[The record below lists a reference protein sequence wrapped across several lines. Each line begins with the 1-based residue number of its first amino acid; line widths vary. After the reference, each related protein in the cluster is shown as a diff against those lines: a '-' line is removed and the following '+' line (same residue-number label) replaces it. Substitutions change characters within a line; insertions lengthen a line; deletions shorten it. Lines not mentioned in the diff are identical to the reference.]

1 MAAEVPRLKNEEQWL
16 VLAHGAAAAWLES
29 PELAPLGNGH
39 IHQTFLLSDQEKP
52 ADRYV
57 LQCVNAA
64 VYRDIDL
71 LMQQTRMVIE
81 RLSTASAFVAEYRL
95 PELIPT
101 RLGESIFVQA
111 SDGATYSWRLW
122 RFIEGSKTCDP
133 PQNREQI
140 RQAAK
145 AFGAYQRATTGLEA
159 EQLVETIPGFLSMAG
174 YLRQFDPVLATVTQA
189 ERAEAMPWIAVA
201 QSHRQWPSALMQP
214 NAVIHGDCKV
224 NNLLFDAQGERVLS
238 VIDLDNNMNG
248 HWAWDFG
255 DLVRSVAFSRGGVDA
270 ADYRACVQ
278 GFLSGRGSVP
288 LGNEH
293 LIAAPSYLAFMLGLR
308 FLTDHLSG
316 DRYFSVPQHGDNL
329 QRAKEQ
335 FALFQ
340 SFERSRASM
349 ERIVSECT

>member
-1 MAAEVPRLKNEEQWL
+1 
-16 VLAHGAAAAWLES
+16 
-29 PELAPLGNGH
+29 
-39 IHQTFLLSDQEKP
+39 
-52 ADRYV
+52 
-57 LQCVNAA
+57 
-64 VYRDIDL
+64 
-71 LMQQTRMVIE
+71 
-81 RLSTASAFVAEYRL
+81 
-95 PELIPT
+95 
-101 RLGESIFVQA
+101 LGESIFVQA
-111 SDGATYSWRLW
+111 SDDVTYSWRLW
-122 RFIEGSKTCDP
+122 RFIESSKTCDP

-145 AFGAYQRATTGLEA
+145 AFGAYQRAMAGLEA
-159 EQLVETIPGFLSMAG
+159 KRLVETIPGFLSMTG
-174 YLRQFDPVLATVTQA
+174 YLRQFDQVLATATQT
-189 ERAEAMPWIAVA
+189 ERAEAMPWIAVV

-316 DRYFSVPQHGDNL
+316 DRYFSVPQHGENL

>member
-29 PELAPLGNGH
+29 PGLAPLGNGH

-145 AFGAYQRATTGLEA
+145 AFGAYQRAMAGLEA
-159 EQLVETIPGFLSMAG
+159 KRLVETIPGFLSMTG
-174 YLRQFDPVLATVTQA
+174 YLRQFDQVLATATQA

-214 NAVIHGDCKV
+214 NAVIHGDCKI
-224 NNLLFDAQGERVLS
+224 NNVLFDAQGERVLS

>member
-29 PELAPLGNGH
+29 PGLAPLGNGH

-64 VYRDIDL
+64 VYGDIDL
-71 LMQQTRMVIE
+71 LMQQTRMVLD
-81 RLSTASAFVAEYRL
+81 RLHSAPAFAAEYRL

-101 RLGESIFVQA
+101 RLGESTFVHA
-111 SDGATYSWRLW
+111 SDGAAYSWRLW

-159 EQLVETIPGFLSMAG
+159 EQLVETIPGFLSMAA
-174 YLRQFDPVLATVTQA
+174 YLRQFDQVLATATQA
-189 ERAEAMPWIAVA
+189 ERAEAMPWIALA

-214 NAVIHGDCKV
+214 NAVIHGDCKI
-224 NNLLFDAQGERVLS
+224 NNVLFDAQGERVLS

>member
-71 LMQQTRMVIE
+71 MMQQTRMVIE

-159 EQLVETIPGFLSMAG
+159 EQLVETIPGFLSMAA
-174 YLRQFDPVLATVTQA
+174 YLRQFDQVLATATQA
-189 ERAEAMPWIAVA
+189 ERAEAMPWIALA

-214 NAVIHGDCKV
+214 NAVIHGDCKI
-224 NNLLFDAQGERVLS
+224 NNVLFDAQGERVLS

-316 DRYFSVPQHGDNL
+316 DRYFSVPQHGENL

>member
-29 PELAPLGNGH
+29 PGLAPLGNGH

-145 AFGAYQRATTGLEA
+145 AFGAYQRAMAGLDA
-159 EQLVETIPGFLSMAG
+159 DQLVETIPGFLSMAA
-174 YLRQFDPVLATVTQA
+174 YLRQFDQVLATVTQA
-189 ERAEAMPWIAVA
+189 ERAEAMPWIGLA

-214 NAVIHGDCKV
+214 NAVIHGDCKI
-224 NNLLFDAQGERVLS
+224 NNVLFDAQGERVLS

-340 SFERSRASM
+340 SFERSSASM

>member
-29 PELAPLGNGH
+29 PGLAPLGNGH

-159 EQLVETIPGFLSMAG
+159 EQLVETIPGFLSMAA
-174 YLRQFDPVLATVTQA
+174 YLRQFDQVLATATQA
-189 ERAEAMPWIAVA
+189 ERAEAMPWIALA

-214 NAVIHGDCKV
+214 NAVIHGDCKI
-224 NNLLFDAQGERVLS
+224 NNVLFDAQGERVLS

-316 DRYFSVPQHGDNL
+316 DRYFSVPQHGENL

>member
-29 PELAPLGNGH
+29 PGLAPLGNGH

-111 SDGATYSWRLW
+111 SDDVTYSWRLW

-159 EQLVETIPGFLSMAG
+159 EQLVETIPGFLSMAA
-174 YLRQFDPVLATVTQA
+174 YLRQFDQVLATATQA
-189 ERAEAMPWIAVA
+189 ERAEAMPWIALA

-214 NAVIHGDCKV
+214 NAVIHGDCKI
-224 NNLLFDAQGERVLS
+224 NNVLFDAQGERVLS